1 MQLKY
6 LPFPKFKTSARIRLN
21 ILLAA
26 IPIFLICF
34 WVLTSRY
41 PEPSPASAPK
51 AKPSFTLVIDP
62 GHGGVDQGTSV
73 RNGIKEKNITLRI
86 AEEIYELSPG
96 YGIHTLLTRDSDFF
110 MNPPKRVDFASSRH
124 GDAYVSI
131 HVNELKGYQ
140 NVSGMQ
146 VYVSNYNQKFPES
159 CKLGSSI
166 ANSLSMDFK
175 IFPRL
180 EDRSENIYVLSQNP
194 LPSVLVECGFITNPG
209 DLKMLTDSAKIR
221 MLAKQ
226 ILSGVQAYRENHVT
240 QLYAVQLPRLQ
251 TAAPRTKSMIAA
263 VPPVIR
269 KKAVKKPGKS
279 NPISKRGF
287 PDSRITLG

>member
-1 MQLKY
+1 MQLRK
-6 LPFPKFKTSARIRLN
+6 LPFPKLKYSARIRLN
-21 ILLAA
+21 ILFAA
-26 IPIFLICF
+26 ISVFLICF
-34 WVLTSRY
+34 WMLTSRY
-41 PEPSPASAPK
+41 PEPPPAAAPK
-51 AKPSFTLVIDP
+51 SKPSFTLVIDP

-73 RNGIKEKNITLRI
+73 HSGIKEKNITLSI
-86 AEEIYELSPG
+86 AEEIYKLSPE
-96 YGIHTLLTRDSDFF
+96 YGIHTLLTRDSDVF
-110 MNPPKRVDFASSRH
+110 MNPLKRVDFASSQH

-146 VYVSNYNQKFPES
+146 VYVSNYNQRFPES
-159 CKLGSSI
+159 CKLGSTI
-166 ANSLSMDFK
+166 ASSLSTDFK

-221 MLAKQ
+221 TLAKQ

-240 QLYAVQLPRLQ
+240 QLYAVQLPRPQ
-251 TAAPRTKSMIAA
+251 RSKSMIAA
-263 VPPVIR
+263 VHPAVR
-269 KKAVKKPGKS
+269 KKAVKKSGKS
-279 NPISKRGF
+279 NPISKQGL
-287 PDSRITLG
+287 PGNRISIG